1 MTENEIEKLAQRVAK
16 LVLDGLSELEFE
28 DLVSPQDEEQD
39 LLSELATL
47 MTQLD
52 YNLQKEN
59 YNMCERWRWCT
70 GISGLRFQRLKQ
82 IK

>member
-59 YNMCERWRWCT
+59 YNMCE
-70 GISGLRFQRLKQ
+70 K
-82 IK
+82 IKNKIYVVENKLNKFK

>member
-59 YNMCERWRWCT
+59 YNLCE
-70 GISGLRFQRLKQ
+70 K
-82 IK
+82 IKNKIYVVENKLNKFK